1 MGFGRDLGNS
11 HDGLLKLQDW
21 ELKLLETVKRFMTLR
36 VKSDKEYA
44 SLLLNISQQVD
55 KHDNSSQMD
64 YISNVSK
71 SWAHMVQ
78 QTEQLSQIMKCHA
91 EELNSGPLH
100 RLTMMIKDKQQVKKS
115 YQSIHTQIESEM
127 NKVTKSDLEKLK
139 GTYRQLTKD
148 AHSAKEKYRDAMV
161 KGKEPE
167 KARERYDK
175 ATMKLH
181 NLHNQYVLAV
191 RSAQLHQEHYHDTT
205 LPLLLDSLQKMQEE
219 MISALKG
226 ILEEYS
232 EITSLLTDEIVK
244 VHKEIHTSI
253 DQIDPVSEYEH
264 FIEVHRSPET
274 KEPNVEFDVSLLEE
288 TENLQANEILWN
300 NLTADSLQ
308 AIAVLLLS
316 QKQSLEELR
325 QTVQLL
331 RCTEAKLGAQ
341 KDLLDHK
348 MQENEG
354 KEPPPMVN
362 YEDDARSVNSMVS
375 EWLLLWNR
383 TSKFDTL
390 RHSLAGILRSPKS
403 NQYRFE
409 GTGFPT
415 IPQLIEHHYTS
426 KQVITKKSGVV
437 LLNPVDKKWILNH
450 EDVTLG
456 ELLGKG
462 NFGEVFKGTL
472 RDKTPVAVKTCK
484 EDLPQELKIKFL
496 SEARILK
503 QYDHANIVKLIGV
516 CTQRQP
522 IYIVMELVS
531 GGDFLSFLRKKKED
545 LKTKQLVK
553 FSLDAAA
560 GMAYLELKNC
570 IHRDLAARN
579 CLVGESN
586 LLKISDFGMSRQEDD
601 GIYSS
606 SGLKQIP
613 IKWTAPE
620 ALNYGRYSSESDVWS
635 FGILL
640 WETFS
645 LGVCPYPGMTNQQA
659 REQVEKDYRMS
670 CPTKCPEEIYK
681 VMQKCWEYKP
691 ENRPKFADLQK
702 ELASI
707 KKK

>member
-1 MGFGRDLGNS
+1 MGFGRDLRNS

-44 SLLLNISQQVD
+44 SLLLNISQRD
-55 KHDNSSQMD
+55 IAIS
-64 YISNVSK
+64 YIPLPLPLIYLLPPPSLQ

-78 QTEQLSQIMKCHA
+78 QTEQLSKIMKCHA

-115 YQSIHTQIESEM
+115 YQSIHTQIEFEM
-127 NKVTKSDLEKLK
+127 NKVTTSDLEKLK

-148 AHSAKEKYRDAMV
+148 AHSAKEKYREAMV

-175 ATMKLH
+175 TTMKLH

-264 FIEVHRSPET
+264 FIEVYS
-274 KEPNVEFDVSLLEE
+274 
-288 TENLQANEILWN
+288 
-300 NLTADSLQ
+300 
-308 AIAVLLLS
+308 AVLLLS
-316 QKQSLEELR
+316 QKQSLEDLR

-331 RCTEAKLGAQ
+331 RCTVAKLGAQ

-354 KEPPPMVN
+354 KELPPMVN
-362 YEDDARSVNSMVS
+362 YEDDARSVNSMVRQYGLGVRPMS
-375 EWLLLWNR
+375 CSGFAQVFLFFLYLLSALC
-383 TSKFDTL
+383 
-390 RHSLAGILRSPKS
+390 PQ

-415 IPQLIEHHYTS
+415 IPQLIEHHYTT

-437 LLNPVDKKWILNH
+437 LLNPVVKDKKWILNH
-450 EDVTLG
+450 EDVLLG

-635 FGILL
+635 YGILL

-659 REQVEKDYRMS
+659 REQVEKGYRMS
-670 CPTKCPEEIYK
+670 CPQKCPDEVYK

-691 ENRPKFADLQK
+691 EIRPKFADLQK
-702 ELASI
+702 ELASV